1 MKQNLKDFAAALLF
15 VFTFGMIYLTLTS
28 LL

>member
-1 MKQNLKDFAAALLF
+1 MKQNLKDIAAALLF
-15 VFTFGMIYLTLTS
+15 MFAFGMIYLTLTN